1 MSPDDRAVRL
11 HHLQFGSE
19 ALRPDGLLGVVLP
32 SFILFSE
39 KLADVFHGAFVGTR
53 EGPLRIGGVG
63 RRSDIATQEIKK
75 LEIKIEKSTVIRGER
90 RRLPPSGGESPEEQ
104 QKDLHRSV

>member
-1 MSPDDRAVRL
+1 LRC
-11 HHLQFGSE
+11 LQLGGE

-63 RRSDIATQEIKK
+63 RRSVIATQEIKK
-75 LEIKIEKSTVIRGER
+75 LEIKIEKSTIIRGER
-90 RRLPPSGGESPEEQ
+90 RRLPPSGGGSPEEQ